1 MAGAPSRSGAAGA
14 AGATGATR
22 ANPAA
27 SGRAVIEVVDVAKAF
42 LIPSVRRTTVREHV
56 FGLLRPPSVERLDV
70 LAGVSFELRAGET
83 LAVMG
88 RNGCGKSTLLKI
100 VAGIYRPDRGKVRL
114 RAAITPILELG
125 VGWNPEL
132 DAVDNVYLIG
142 AVMGMSLAEIRGA
155 VDEILAFAELE
166 RFANLKLL
174 HFSSGMAARLAY
186 SVAFQAVREVLVLDE
201 IFAVGDAG
209 FKARCEERYR
219 DLARRGHSL
228 LLVTHDARIV
238 SAYCDRALLLDGG
251 RFVCEGPPGE
261 VVAAYFE
268 LLGAPVPAAA
278 ALR

>member
-1 MAGAPSRSGAAGA
+1 MAGAPARAGAAGA
-14 AGATGATR
+14 AGSSR
-22 ANPAA
+22 AAD
-27 SGRAVIEVVDVAKAF
+27 SRAVIEVVNVAKSF

-56 FGLLRPPSVERLDV
+56 FGLLRPPRVERLDV

-100 VAGIYRPDRGKVRL
+100 VAGIYPPDRGKVRL
-114 RAAITPILELG
+114 HAAITPILELG

-166 RFANLKLL
+166 RFANLKLQ

-228 LLVTHDARIV
+228 LLVTHDPRIV
-238 SAYCDRALLLDGG
+238 NAYCDRALLLDGG
-251 RFVCEGPPGE
+251 RFVCEGPPSL
-261 VVAAYFE
+261 VVGAYFE
-268 LLGAPVPAAA
+268 LLGAPLPAAA
-278 ALR
+278 ALQ

>member
-1 MAGAPSRSGAAGA
+1 MAGASSRAGA
-14 AGATGATR
+14 AGIAGAP
-22 ANPAA
+22 APAA
-27 SGRAVIEVVDVAKAF
+27 APAVSRQAVIEVVDVAKAF

-100 VAGIYRPDRGKVRL
+100 VAGIYPPDRGEVRL
-114 RAAITPILELG
+114 HAAITPILELG

-142 AVMGMSLAEIRGA
+142 AVMGMSLPEIRGA

-166 RFANLKLL
+166 RFANLKLQ

-238 SAYCDRALLLDGG
+238 NAYCDRALLLDGG
-251 RFVCEGPPGE
+251 RFVCEGPPG
-261 VVAAYFE
+261 VVIGAYFK
-268 LLGAPVPAAA
+268 LLGAPAPAAA